1 MAFIEIGFNTK
12 RPLILGR
19 GGFGTQLNDWL
30 MDEGWGSA
38 DFLDD
43 NAPDAVG
50 GLRDYVDPAILKR
63 GRPAFVALGDNK
75 LRVELLQK
83 LAAAGYSTP
92 VFISDAAS
100 VSPSAVLEPGC
111 IILPQA
117 LRTAFPTLASTLIA
131 MVKDTSLAANI
142 TVTEMFMT
150 TQRIV
155 ARTYEPL
162 ALYMEVGLV
171 YLLFCTV
178 LTRLQAVGERYLNS
192 KGAQRS

>member
-1 MAFIEIGFNTK
+1 MIVQAVFIYYGLLQVFGIKMGMWQAGFFIVSINTGAYMAETV
-12 RPLILGR
+12 R
-19 GGFGTQLNDWL
+19 GGIVSIDPGQT
-30 MDEGWGSA
+30 EGA
-38 DFLDD
+38 K
-43 NAPDAVG
+43 
-50 GLRDYVDPAILKR
+50 AIGMNHWQTMLH
-63 GRPAFVALGDNK
+63 V
-75 LRVELLQK
+75 
-83 LAAAGYSTP
+83 
-92 VFISDAAS
+92 
-100 VSPSAVLEPGC
+100 
-111 IILPQA
+111 ILPQA

-162 ALYMEVGLV
+162 ALYIEVGLV